1 MKKVKLWEGNKFYIL
16 AYTMY
21 TACTF
26 ADQDWLKDYLRLDL
40 LIPLMGILEMD
51 FPRFGDQTTTS
62 PFLKKLFTSLM
73 NGIGMSYLPINDLG
87 QGFFCITGI
96 MVRFWSKADEDEV
109 V

>member
-1 MKKVKLWEGNKFYIL
+1 MEPKDLWWFPRSESDIKKKGCHFQMKEVKLWEGDQFYIL

-62 PFLKKLFTSLM
+62 PFF
-73 NGIGMSYLPINDLG
+73 
-87 QGFFCITGI
+87 
-96 MVRFWSKADEDEV
+96 
-109 V
+109 